1 MLLLYPCCGRE
12 RVRQGVGWSEN
23 EHSGKTGNRRGS
35 SGQCAAIRR
44 QFRTAWHNQWTQQPS
59 NGGGR
64 DATGRLFVLYSE
76 FWQKYHRSYHTIA
89 SDLGALATEARPGLL
104 VLYHGLFYGVPEA
117 VVLDEVRTTYDGEV
131 VLADDL
137 DIF

>member
-1 MLLLYPCCGRE
+1 MPGVWKIAVVVVTVLLSACQRSAE
-12 RVRQGVGWSEN
+12 
-23 EHSGKTGNRRGS
+23 
-35 SGQCAAIRR
+35 
-44 QFRTAWHNQWTQQPS
+44 PS
-59 NGGGR
+59 
-64 DATGRLFVLYSE
+64 F
-76 FWQKYHRSYHTIA
+76 A

-137 DIF
+137 DLF